1 MVDCAKINA
10 AIYMLGI
17 MNVIYSH
24 ESITQPVTAS
34 QTMLVFALL
43 D

>member
-1 MVDCAKINA
+1 MGECAKINT
-10 AIYMLGI
+10 AICTSGI

-34 QTMLVFALL
+34 QTMLVFSLL

>member
-1 MVDCAKINA
+1 MVECAKINA
-10 AIYMLGI
+10 AICTLGI
-17 MNVIYSH
+17 MNVSYSH

-34 QTMLVFALL
+34 QTTLVFSLL